1 MMKLYFAAG
10 ACSLAPHI
18 VAKEADINLTLERVD
33 LATHK
38 TADGTD
44 FYTINP
50 KGSVPFLLLDNG
62 EFLSEGPIICQ
73 YLADFAQN
81 TSLIPAAGSMARY
94 RVMEWQNYIT
104 SELHKSFSPLF
115 NPTSSADT
123 KAEFSA
129 ALARKFTWVSAQLD
143 GKAYLTGEQFTV
155 ADAYLFVVANWTKY
169 VGVDISGHANLQQ
182 FLQRVAARPA
192 VYAAL
197 KEEGLV
203 A

>member
-1 MMKLYFAAG
+1 MKLYFAAG

-62 EFLSEGPIICQ
+62 EYLSEGPIICQ

-104 SELHKSFSPLF
+104 SELHKAFTPLF
-115 NPTSSADT
+115 NPATNAET
-123 KAEFSA
+123 KAQFA
-129 ALARKFTWVSAQLD
+129 AGLVKKFAWVSAQLAD
-143 GKAYLTGEQFTV
+143 KSYLTGDNFTV
-155 ADAYLFVVANWTKY
+155 ADAYLFVVTNWTKY
-169 VGVDISGHANLQQ
+169 VGIDISEQTHLTQ

-192 VYAAL
+192 VLAAL
-197 KEEGLV
+197 KEEGLIG
-203 A
+203 